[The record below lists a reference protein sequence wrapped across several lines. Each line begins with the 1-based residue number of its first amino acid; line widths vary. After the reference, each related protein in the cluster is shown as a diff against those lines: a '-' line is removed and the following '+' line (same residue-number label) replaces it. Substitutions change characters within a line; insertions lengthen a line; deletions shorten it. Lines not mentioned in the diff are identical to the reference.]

1 MGVALIVLALIMI
14 ISYVVLRME
23 KSK

>member
-14 ISYVVLRME
+14 ISYVVIRME